1 MIMAMA
7 MAMAMAMTVAVAMAV
22 AVAVAMA
29 DLHSVLKGVRPRQH
43 EVRLDYGYDPLA
55 LADEGVPRLVRIAMA
70 SKA

>member
-1 MIMAMA
+1 VAVVVVVAVAMA
-7 MAMAMAMTVAVAMAV
+7 MAVAVAV